1 MLEPRRRLAL
11 LGALAAAVVAF
22 APSAWAKPYL
32 LRVECDRAND
42 HFAVEPFVAGD
53 PRLEAQ
59 GISISQPLP
68 EAPFTRGNATYY
80 PADNPYYMRLS
91 QECRTSRRRIDL
103 RVTDQSFVINDAGL
117 GYVKQTL

>member
-42 HFAVEPFVAGD
+42 HFTVEPLVAGD

-59 GISISQPLP
+59 GFSISQPLP
-68 EAPFTRGNATYY
+68 DVPFTQGGATSYRI
-80 PADNPYYMRLS
+80 DNTYQLRLS
-91 QECRTSRRRIDL
+91 GTCRMPGRRIDW
-103 RVTDQSFVINDAGL
+103 RVIDD
-117 GYVKQTL
+117 TLLID